1 MSSFQITLLQID
13 NYGPWT
19 VSPAPRREPDL
30 QTLQSQ
36 LYADVAE
43 FFGNHGG
50 LAFFARFDN
59 MVAISNGVTRD
70 DHVLVQESIGNRYP
84 VTLSLSIGTGASPV
98 GALAT
103 ATRQLQAAGSAQ
115 DADRR
120 EVLVGE
126 PLGDGPSDGVQIA
139 QISIQP
145 PIEPERAFTPF
156 VAVEEAF
163 MVLMRYLTDRH
174 ESLTFFGG
182 RDTVIVIG
190 NHLRRDEFE
199 ALGAHV
205 EEEVGTPLSIGVG
218 VAAAPVEASLT
229 AKHALGET
237 TDSASPAINYRPGEE

>member
-19 VSPAPRREPDL
+19 VTPAPRREPDL

-36 LYADVAE
+36 IYADVAE

-50 LAFFARFDN
+50 IAFFARFDN
-59 MVAISNGVTRD
+59 MVALTNGIPRD
-70 DHVLVQESIGNRYP
+70 EHLLIQESIGNRYP
-84 VTLSLSIGTGASPV
+84 VTLSLSIGTGPSPV
-98 GALAT
+98 EALAS

-120 EVLVGE
+120 QVLVGE
-126 PLGDGPSDGVQIA
+126 PLGVSDSDGVQLAHIA
-139 QISIQP
+139 IQP
-145 PIEPERAFTPF
+145 PSEPDRAFTPF

-163 MVLMRYLTDRH
+163 MVLMRELTERH

-190 NHLRRDEFE
+190 NHLRSDAYE
-199 ALGAHV
+199 ALGVRV

-218 VAAAPVEASLT
+218 VAPSAVEASLI
-229 AKHALGET
+229 AKRALIET
-237 TDSASPAINYRPGEE
+237 TGRASPAINYGAGDE